1 MLIIFNSFNKKDD
14 DITIIDEVTDVDN
27 SNKKINVIKT
37 SAIVVLTIVIL
48 FFIFPRLGTSLLM
61 LLKKFMFLLPMLL
74 NFLPI

>member
-27 SNKKINVIKT
+27 SNKKINIIKT

>member
-1 MLIIFNSFNKKDD
+1 VLIIFNSFNKKDD

>member
-1 MLIIFNSFNKKDD
+1 MLIISNSFNKKDD